1 MQSLYR
7 TDKIESLG
15 EALMILD
22 IARGETMKRAR
33 HLQHPLFCLDAIR
46 IGVEQ
51 GGLAGLQ
58 AVSPDLPICSDKLNF
73 KTCRIFKTCRSHLA
87 THLVGTDAPATPS

>member
-15 EALMILD
+15 EAMMMLD
-22 IARGETMKRAR
+22 MARAQTVKRAR

-51 GGLAGLQ
+51 GGIAGLQ
-58 AVSPDLPICSDKLNF
+58 AVRSLDLYLPCS
-73 KTCRIFKTCRSHLA
+73 
-87 THLVGTDAPATPS
+87 